1 VLSETAPTPDPAVT
15 PVPIPPPSAWNIA
28 NALTVCR
35 ILLVPVYGWL
45 LLSGGHHHPQ
55 TRWWAA
61 GVLVVATATDRLD
74 GDLARRRGLVT
85 NLGKIADPIADK
97 TLMGMAFVGLSILGE
112 LPWWVTVAVLVR
124 EWGVTVLRFFV
135 IRHGVMPAGR
145 GGKVK
150 TTLQFFGLLLFTLPL
165 STLPGAHVWTTVAD
179 VVLALAVVV
188 TVVTGLDIVAKAIRL
203 RQTSARAAMKRQRR
217 EARRS

>member
-1 VLSETAPTPDPAVT
+1 VLSESARIPDPAVT
-15 PVPIPPPSAWNIA
+15 PVSSPAPSAWNIA

-45 LLSGGHHHPQ
+45 LVAGGENAGM
-55 TRWWAA
+55 RWWAA
-61 GVLVVATATDRLD
+61 TVLVVATATDRLD
-74 GDLARRRGLVT
+74 GDLARRHGLVT

-112 LPWWVTVAVLVR
+112 LPWWVTVVVLVR

-150 TTLQFFGLLLFTLPL
+150 TTLQFFGLLLYTMPL
-165 STLPGAHVWTTVAD
+165 WSFPHAAGWALVAR
-179 VVLALAVVV
+179 VVLGLAVVV
-188 TVVTGLDIVAKAIRL
+188 TVVTGLDIVAKAVRL
-203 RQTSARAAMKRQRR
+203 RRTSPRTAMKRERR
-217 EARRS
+217 AAGRR

>member
-1 VLSETAPTPDPAVT
+1 MLSESGRTPDPAVT
-15 PVPIPPPSAWNIA
+15 PVSTPAPSAWNIA
-28 NALTVCR
+28 NALTICR

-45 LLSGGHHHPQ
+45 LVAGGETVHL
-55 TRWWAA
+55 RLWAA
-61 GVLVVATATDRLD
+61 TVLAVATATDRLD
-74 GDLARRRGLVT
+74 GEVARRRSLVT

-112 LPWWVTVAVLVR
+112 LPWWVTIVVLVR

-150 TTLQFFGLLLFTLPL
+150 TALQFFGLLLYTLPL
-165 STLPGAHVWTTVAD
+165 WSFPGAQGWTWVAR
-179 VVLALAVVV
+179 VVLGLAVVV
-188 TVVTGLDIVAKAIRL
+188 TVVTGLDIAVKAVRL
-203 RQTSARAAMKRQRR
+203 RRTSPRAAMKRERR
-217 EARRS
+217 AAGRR

>member
-1 VLSETAPTPDPAVT
+1 VLSESARTPDPAVT
-15 PVPIPPPSAWNIA
+15 PVSSPAPSAWNVA

-45 LLSGGHHHPQ
+45 LVAGGEHAVM
-55 TRWWAA
+55 RWWAA
-61 GVLVVATATDRLD
+61 TVLVVATATDRLD
-74 GDLARRRGLVT
+74 GDLARRHGLVT

-112 LPWWVTVAVLVR
+112 LPWWVTAVVLVR

-150 TTLQFFGLLLFTLPL
+150 TTLQFFGLLLYTMPL
-165 STLPGAHVWTTVAD
+165 WSFPHAATWELVAR
-179 VVLALAVVV
+179 VVLGLAVVV
-188 TVVTGLDIVAKAIRL
+188 TVVTGLDIVAKAVRL
-203 RQTSARAAMKRQRR
+203 RRTSPRTAMKRERRAAGQR
-217 EARRS
+217 